1 MLLDQCKFPLPLR
14 LCLELLPFL
23 PYAGLAFL
31 AIPAF
36 GFTGFYTVILL
47 IGALAVDLLLARL
60 LRLILGTVWIPS
72 AVSGLLLGDFRS
84 LCGTVRWPHACTQ
97 SGTGTP

>member
-1 MLLDQCKFPLPLR
+1 MCIRDR
-14 LCLELLPFL
+14 

-72 AVSGLLLGDFRS
+72 AVDVYKRQEQEDQQQADDYRY
-84 LCGTVRWPHACTQ
+84 VQ
-97 SGTGTP
+97 SGAVHDCA